1 MRMCKPIVYEVAVAT
16 ENKKDPYT
24 HYWSYGSYAEFGKPL
39 SAMYLRIMYD
49 TEKSDMM
56 TEFVRCKSRRINIF
70 QYVGSS
76 LKEFSV
82 RVNCREN
89 YRWDVNTLSKS
100 CHKLQIIPQSTLVR
114 L

>member
-1 MRMCKPIVYEVAVAT
+1 MRMCKPIIYKVAVAT

-49 TEKSDMM
+49 TEKSEMM

-70 QYVGSS
+70 QCVSNGF
-76 LKEFSV
+76 KEFSV
-82 RVNCREN
+82 RVNCRKN
-89 YRWDVNTLSKS
+89 YRWDVGTPSKS
-100 CHKLQIIPQSTLVR
+100 YNEVQIILQSTPVR
-114 L
+114 

>member
-24 HYWSYGSYAEFGKPL
+24 HYWSYGSYAEFGKPP
-39 SAMYLRIMYD
+39 SAMYLKIMYD
-49 TEKSDMM
+49 TEKSEMM
-56 TEFVRCKSRRINIF
+56 TEYVKCKSRRVNIF
-70 QYVGSS
+70 QFVGSRF
-76 LKEFSV
+76 KGFSV
-82 RVNCREN
+82 RVNCRKN

>member
-1 MRMCKPIVYEVAVAT
+1 MRMYKPIIYEVAVAT

-24 HYWSYGSYAEFGKPL
+24 HYWSYGSYAEFGKPI
-39 SAMYLRIMYD
+39 SAMYLKIMYD

-70 QYVGSS
+70 QYVGSNI
-76 LKEFSV
+76 KGFSA
-82 RVNCREN
+82 RVNCRKN
-89 YRWDVNTLSKS
+89 YKWDVYAPSKS
-100 CHKLQIIPQSTLVR
+100 YNEVQIIPQSTLVH